1 MQWDGNPS
9 NDGGLTASN
18 LGLPVIKQG
27 LILRMIYVGIIWTPR
42 RKVVN
47 EAAALRYQPS
57 VLSMYSFNYLP
68 SLICAYVAYMY
79 TRSGKRT

>member
-9 NDGGLTASN
+9 NDGGQTASN

-57 VLSMYSFNYLP
+57 VLSIHSTTFLR
-68 SLICAYVAYMY
+68 SYVH
-79 TRSGKRT
+79 T